1 MATVRGPPDI
11 VRSMD
16 DLLWLDATAQAQLVR
31 NGDVAAVEL
40 VDSAIARIE
49 RFDPRLNAVILRRFE
64 RVREEARAGLPDGPF
79 RGVPFLLKDVLCQVE
94 GEPFHAGMRVLKAA
108 GYRSDHD
115 SYLGARYK
123 CAGFAILGKSNL
135 SEMALSP
142 ITDSV
147 AYGATLNPWDLQ
159 RTAGGSSGGA
169 AAAVA
174 AGFVPVA
181 HGSDSGG
188 SIRIPASCCGVV
200 GLKPSRGRITLGP
213 DFGEHFGEKTC
224 EHVLTRSV
232 RDSAAVLDACAGPAP
247 GDPCT
252 APPPLRPWRDE
263 AGADPGRLRIGFR
276 TLRADE
282 RGWDPACAAAVESTV
297 RLLADL
303 GHEVEDDSPACL
315 DTLVDRPLIEQ
326 MHLIKYAH
334 VASALQRVGALLGR
348 KLGAADVEPN
358 TWERCGCGAWG
369 ERRATDAGDGRTAPL
384 CAPAGTVVGG
394 RLARSWSR
402 RHWRRCR
409 SASRRARLKPG
420 ACARWTCPGRTGS
433 GRNRWDWPP
442 LPGSTTCRVSPPSPC
457 RCTGA
462 RRGCRS
468 EYSSSPTTAARTCCS
483 GSPRSSRR
491 PAPGPTAGRPSND
504 STGQDF
510 PALPSVHL
518 VVQLSLC
525 WGRIP
530 ACEPYHPPM
539 PGMAR
544 SHLLD
549 GVTGDADVAI
559 ITRRDAEDAVVM
571 SLDYYNS
578 LVEMVHLLT
587 SPANAAHLSES
598 IEQLRAG
605 KVVARNIVAEQP

>member
-1 MATVRGPPDI
+1 
-11 VRSMD
+11 MD
-16 DLLWLDATAQAQLVR
+16 DVTRLDATAQAELVR
-31 NGDVAAVEL
+31 SGQVAALEL
-40 VDSAIARIE
+40 VDAAIARIE
-49 RFDPRLNAVILRRFE
+49 RLDGQLNAVILRRFE

-94 GEPFHAGMRVLKAA
+94 GEPFHAGMRVLKEA

-115 SYLGARYK
+115 SCLGARYK
-123 CAGFAILGKSNL
+123 RAGFAILGKSNL
-135 SEMALSP
+135 SELALSP

-263 AGADPGRLRIGFR
+263 VGADPGRLRIGFR

-282 RGWDPACAAAVESTV
+282 RGWDPACAAAVESTG
-297 RLLADL
+297 RMLADL

-315 DTLVDRPLIEQ
+315 DTLVDRPIIEQ
-326 MHLIKYAH
+326 MHVIKYAH
-334 VASALQRVGALLGR
+334 VASELQRVGALLGR

-358 TWERCGCGAWG
+358 TWSAADAARGVRGVQLMQAMAAQHRYARGLAQWWADGFQILVTPTLATLPFRFKEGVVEAVRLRALDLPGKDGVG
-369 ERRATDAGDGRTAPL
+369 EKPLGLATLTGQYNLSGQPAISLPLHWSEEGLPVGVQLIAAYGREDL
-384 CAPAGTVVGG
+384 LF
-394 RLARSWSR
+394 RLA
-402 RHWRRCR
+402 
-409 SASRRARLKPG
+409 AQLEEARPW
-420 ACARWTCPGRTGS
+420 A
-433 GRNRWDWPP
+433 D
-442 LPGSTTCRVSPPSPC
+442 
-457 RCTGA
+457 
-462 RRGCRS
+462 
-468 EYSSSPTTAARTCCS
+468 
-483 GSPRSSRR
+483 RR
-491 PAPGPTAGRPSND
+491 PPI
-504 STGQDF
+504 Q
-510 PALPSVHL
+510 
-518 VVQLSLC
+518 
-525 WGRIP
+525 
-530 ACEPYHPPM
+530 
-539 PGMAR
+539 
-544 SHLLD
+544 
-549 GVTGDADVAI
+549 
-559 ITRRDAEDAVVM
+559 
-571 SLDYYNS
+571 
-578 LVEMVHLLT
+578 
-587 SPANAAHLSES
+587 
-598 IEQLRAG
+598 
-605 KVVARNIVAEQP
+605 